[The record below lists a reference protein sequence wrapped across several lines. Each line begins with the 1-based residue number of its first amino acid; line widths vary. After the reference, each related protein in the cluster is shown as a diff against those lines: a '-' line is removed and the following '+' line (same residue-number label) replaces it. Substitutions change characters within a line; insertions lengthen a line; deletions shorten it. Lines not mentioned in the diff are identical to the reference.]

1 MTETAAT
8 TVRGPGGIWAGSG
21 IRVTGVGHYFP
32 EHVVHNTPEI
42 VGAEDRF
49 NAIDQ
54 AVIGR
59 LNVKSRHVA
68 NEQETVGYMA
78 VRAAEDALR
87 AAGRSSRDID
97 LVIVTN
103 WTDRQ
108 FIPEYGPTV
117 AFELGAR
124 RALGFDLCGACAGF
138 VHGVQSAAAMLS
150 SPGPWR
156 CAVVV
161 SSEQLSRGTRPGSK
175 GELVAGDA
183 AGAVVLERADDDRAA
198 DDPRLIDSVLF
209 SDGEDARIIHARR
222 PHGWLTSTA
231 ELIERAVEGNLRA
244 IELLLERN
252 GLEIEDID
260 WVLMHPGTDPLHQA
274 VQEKAG
280 IDPDRFVVTMETRG
294 NTSSASI
301 PIALSELLASGRTR
315 PGQLY
320 LTPAIGSGFYEGGL
334 LFRL

>member
-1 MTETAAT
+1 MTDTE
-8 TVRGPGGIWAGSG
+8 VGPIRTGGTWAGTG
-21 IRVTGVGHYFP
+21 IRITGVGHYFP
-32 EHVVHNTPEI
+32 ERVVHNTPDA
-42 VGAEDRF
+42 VGAEERF

-68 NEQETVGYMA
+68 DEAETIDYMA
-78 VRAAEDALR
+78 VRAAEHALR
-87 AAGRSSRDID
+87 EAGRTAREVD

-108 FIPEYGPTV
+108 FIPEYGPRV
-117 AFELGAR
+117 AHELGAR

-156 CAVVV
+156 TAVVV

-183 AGAVVLERADDDRAA
+183 AGAVVLERTDGLAPTA
-198 DDPRLIDSVLF
+198 PRLIDSVLF
-209 SDGEDARIIHARR
+209 SDGEDARVIHARR
-222 PHGWLTSTA
+222 PNGWLTSTPD
-231 ELIERAVEGNLRA
+231 LIERAIEGNLRA

-260 WVLMHPGTDPLHQA
+260 WVLIHPGTDPLHTA

-301 PIALSELLASGRTR
+301 PIALSELIDSGRTR

>member
-1 MTETAAT
+1 MTETTNSGAA
-8 TVRGPGGIWAGSG
+8 PGGIWAGSA

-32 EHVVHNTPEI
+32 ERVVHNTPEL
-42 VGAEDRF
+42 VGAEERF
-49 NAIDQ
+49 NAVDQ
-54 AVIGR
+54 AVIGE
-59 LNVKSRHVA
+59 LNVKARHVSG
-68 NEQETVGYMA
+68 EEETVGHMA
-78 VRAAEDALR
+78 VRAAEQALS
-87 AAGRSSRDID
+87 AAGLEARRLD

-108 FIPEYGPTV
+108 FIPEHGPRV
-117 AFELGAR
+117 AYELGAR

-156 CAVVV
+156 RAVVV
-161 SSEQLSRGTRPGSK
+161 SSEQLNRGTRPGSK

-183 AGAVVLERADDDRAA
+183 AGAVVLERGETDEEAPDG
-198 DDPRLIDSVLF
+198 PLLIDSVLF
-209 SDGEDARIIHARR
+209 SDGEDARIIYARR

-231 ELIERAVEGNLRA
+231 QLIERAVEGNLRA

-260 WVLMHPGTDPLHQA
+260 WVLMHPGTDPLHRA
-274 VQEKAG
+274 VREKAG
-280 IDPDRFVVTMETRG
+280 IDPDRFFVTMETRG
-294 NTSSASI
+294 NTSSASV